1 MDIKTIYR
9 NELYFKEI
17 FNNVALYY
25 ITTNKLSKDT
35 SVHEAWYHANTQG
48 YQNLLTIFENNEYN
62 IDFYKFKDKSI
73 LMEAQSIK
81 FEWEFYINI
90 NNIENISNELDAAKH
105 WYFIGKKQK
114 LQISKISTDNRK
126 EQKNIK
132 INEQLNELLNENKNK
147 IDNQNAQMVIELET
161 MKIHENNK
169 RDKIQQLNNQKLQ
182 KLHKQIEDS
191 KNISNIALKKLE
203 ISIRNNDELIKQNE
217 TKQMNIMERSIYEYT
232 QTVLQDRLVIK
243 QEEEEKVYMAK
254 NVAQMKNKEVNDK
267 LIDFINNL
275 EDTIGDSIEKEKE
288 LCNSTTLTKYVVT
301 NLKTLIN

>member
-217 TKQMNIMERSIYEYT
+217 TKQMNIMESSIYEYT

>member
-17 FNNVALYY
+17 FKNVALYY

-147 IDNQNAQMVIELET
+147 IDKQNAQMVIELET

-182 KLHKQIEDS
+182 QLYKQTENS
-191 KNISNIALKKLE
+191 KNNSNNDVQNIE
-203 ISIRNNDELIKQNE
+203 ISIRNKDELIKQNE
-217 TKQMNIMERSIYEYT
+217 TKQMNIMERTIYEYT
-232 QTVLQDRLVIK
+232 QSVLHDRLLIK
-243 QEEEEKVYMAK
+243 QEEEEQIYLVKS
-254 NVAQMKNKEVNDK
+254 VAQNKNKEVNDK
-267 LIDFINNL
+267 LIDFINGL
-275 EDTIGDSIEKEKE
+275 EDTIGKSIEKEKE
-288 LCNSTTLTKYVVT
+288 LSNSTTLTKHVVN
-301 NLKTLIN
+301 NLKALIK

>member
-9 NELYFKEI
+9 NELYFKKI
-17 FNNVALYY
+17 FNNVAFYY

-35 SVHEAWYHANTQG
+35 SVYEAWYHANTQG

-62 IDFYKFKDKSI
+62 TEFYKFKDKSI

-81 FEWEFYINI
+81 FDWEFYINI
-90 NNIENISNELDAAKH
+90 NNIENKSNELDAAKH
-105 WYFIGKKQK
+105 WHFIGKKQK

-147 IDNQNAQMVIELET
+147 IDKQNAQMVIELET

-191 KNISNIALKKLE
+191 KNISNIEQTKLE

-217 TKQMNIMERSIYEYT
+217 TKQMNIMESTIYEYT
-232 QTVLQDRLVIK
+232 QSVLQDRLLIK

-288 LCNSTTLTKYVVT
+288 LCNSTTLTKYVVN

>member
-147 IDNQNAQMVIELET
+147 IDKQNAQMVIELET

>member
-1 MDIKTIYR
+1 M
-9 NELYFKEI
+9 
-17 FNNVALYY
+17 
-25 ITTNKLSKDT
+25 
-35 SVHEAWYHANTQG
+35 
-48 YQNLLTIFENNEYN
+48 
-62 IDFYKFKDKSI
+62 
-73 LMEAQSIK
+73 
-81 FEWEFYINI
+81 
-90 NNIENISNELDAAKH
+90 
-105 WYFIGKKQK
+105 
-114 LQISKISTDNRK
+114 
-126 EQKNIK
+126 
-132 INEQLNELLNENKNK
+132 
-147 IDNQNAQMVIELET
+147 
-161 MKIHENNK
+161 
-169 RDKIQQLNNQKLQ
+169 Q

-288 LCNSTTLTKYVVT
+288 LCNSKTLTKYVVT

>member
-147 IDNQNAQMVIELET
+147 IDKQNAQMVIELET

-288 LCNSTTLTKYVVT
+288 LCNSKTLTKYVVT